1 MFNINQINV
10 QGMFAFVVA
19 TDDGSFM
26 ACRDKIGIKPLYMGK
41 TRNGN
46 AILFSSELKSIIDLC
61 DPKDLQT
68 FPAGHFW
75 TPETGLVRY
84 YKVRYLP
91 LLQKFLTYI

>member
-46 AILFSSELKSIIDLC
+46 ATLFSSELKSIIDLC

-84 YKVRYLP
+84 YMVSE
-91 LLQKFLTYI
+91 

>member
-1 MFNINQINV
+1 MSLNMFNINQINV

-46 AILFSSELKSIIDLC
+46 ATLFSSELKSIIDLC

-84 YKVRYLP
+84 YKVSE
-91 LLQKFLTYI
+91 